1 MRSVV
6 VLPAP
11 FGPSRPKIS
20 PAATVR
26 SMPLTAS
33 TVRPAAR
40 NDLRSPVT
48 LTAGIGGED
57 MRGTPSVEVA
67 GFFELVG
74 GWPVERAVPQ
84 LLDDGPHPGEFRLPH
99 GLRVLV
105 LDPEDPRERSE

>member
-11 FGPSRPKIS
+11 LGPSRPKIS

-26 SMPLTAS
+26 SMPRTAS
-33 TVRPAAR
+33 TAAPAAR

-57 MRGTPSVEVA
+57 MRKTPSVEVA
-67 GFFELVG
+67 GFLEFVDG
-74 GWPVERAVPQ
+74 RPGERAVPQ
-84 LLDDGPHPGEFRLPH
+84 LLDGGPHPGEFRLPH

-105 LDPEDPRERSE
+105 LDP